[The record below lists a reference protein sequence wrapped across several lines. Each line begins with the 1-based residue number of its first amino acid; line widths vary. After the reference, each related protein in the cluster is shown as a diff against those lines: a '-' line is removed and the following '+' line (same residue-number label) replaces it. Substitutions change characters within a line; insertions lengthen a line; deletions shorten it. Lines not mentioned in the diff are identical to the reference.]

1 MSLYQIEPIDRSYSD
16 KMLEILHSAPIN
28 TDKITICFDRQPD
41 FFRLSDIKY
50 HPYFCYGFFRLN
62 QLKGFG
68 MIGYHSAMVNGS
80 QETVFHLKDFYVSPE
95 ARGTGFGLK
104 VAEKLFRETYN
115 NSTIGYAVV
124 MKGNRDPLSYV
135 DHRNPSF
142 PYIPYSRIINQLDV
156 RNIILTWPVRY
167 TRKYIIRRA
176 EKSDIPV
183 IVNLLNNEH
192 KERLFGN
199 HYDIATFDKYLSERP
214 GLSIDDYYLAFGRNG
229 SPCGVCAAWD
239 CSSFRQTRVLRY
251 GKQFLAA
258 KILYRILSVLFR
270 LAPLPAPG
278 ECFKDFIVT
287 DYAVE
292 GRDPDIM
299 NALLRTV
306 YNKYRKKRYQ
316 NMIWSSSADDP
327 LLKASD
333 GFFFQR
339 LISNIVLISTDPA
352 TIEKGEI
359 LNKLPYIDLPC
370 L

>member
-1 MSLYQIEPIDRSYSD
+1 MSLYQIEPIDRSYSS

-68 MIGYHSAMVNGS
+68 MIGYHDAMVSGT

-95 ARGTGFGLK
+95 ARGIGFGLK
-104 VAEKLFRETYN
+104 VSEKLFKETYN

-124 MKGNRDPLSYV
+124 MKGNSDPLSYV

-142 PYIPYSRIINQLDV
+142 PFIPYSRIINQLDV
-156 RNIILTWPVRY
+156 RNIILTCPVRNKGKY
-167 TRKYIIRRA
+167 YVRKA

-183 IVNLLNNEH
+183 IVNLLNKEH

-199 HYDIATFDKYLSERP
+199 HYDIATFDKYLNERP
-214 GLSIDDYYLAFGRNG
+214 GLTIDNYFMAIDRNG
-229 SPCGVCAAWD
+229 SLCGVCAAWD

-251 GKQFLAA
+251 GKQFTAA
-258 KILYRILSVLFR
+258 KILYRFLSFLFR
-270 LAPLPAPG
+270 LTPLPAAG

-292 GRDPDIM
+292 DRDPEIM

-306 YNKYRKKRYQ
+306 YNKYRKKGYQ

-327 LLKASD
+327 LLKASE

-339 LISNIVLISTDPA
+339 LISNIILISTNPI
-352 TIEKGEI
+352 TIEKSEI
-359 LNKLPYIDLPC
+359 LNRLPYIDLPC